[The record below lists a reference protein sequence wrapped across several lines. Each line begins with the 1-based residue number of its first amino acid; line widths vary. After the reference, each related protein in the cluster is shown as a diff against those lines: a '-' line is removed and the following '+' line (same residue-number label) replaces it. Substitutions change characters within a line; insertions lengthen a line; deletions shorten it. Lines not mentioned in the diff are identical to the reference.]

1 MTKKFF
7 INRKMSKMLKMPKA
21 AILNAEN
28 FKDGARM
35 IKLTKCSF
43 PNGERKWRTFLMIFS
58 HNCHFRSYSIRD
70 RYTVRPNSSYL
81 EEVYHGHW
89 DQIKRDEDE
98 IEKVMDMK
106 WDEYVDMFGFTP
118 AEYIGSPAYKAKYGE
133 NQVFFCNFI

>member
-1 MTKKFF
+1 MAN
-7 INRKMSKMLKMPKA
+7 ISK
-21 AILNAEN
+21 
-28 FKDGARM
+28 G
-35 IKLTKCSF
+35 
-43 PNGERKWRTFLMIFS
+43 FS

-133 NQVFFCNFI
+133 NQVIFVILYKIQPFITRNVGTIT